1 MIQKITTCISE
12 AAKAVLEI
20 YNNSHNTITKDD
32 GSPLTQADLISNKII
47 TDFLSTNFNY
57 PILSEETEDD
67 LARLEAD
74 KVWIVDPLDGT
85 KEFIA
90 RNGEFTINIALV
102 EKQRP
107 ILGVISVPA
116 KNTIYYAV
124 KGQGA
129 YMRKDNKDIPITCS
143 QIKNLKDAR
152 LTVSRSHLNPQLK
165 EVLQQ
170 HITDFIVK
178 GSAVKYCAIAANE
191 ADASLRKTPLMEWDI
206 CAADCILT
214 EAGGLITDF
223 TGKKICYN
231 QTHTKQEHGIVA
243 SNDLLHPLLLE
254 LITNLN

>member
-1 MIQKITTCISE
+1 MIQKVISCISQ

-20 YNNSHNTITKDD
+20 YNNSHDITVKDD

-47 TDFLSTNFNY
+47 TGYLSANFPY

-67 LARLEAD
+67 LARLKEDRA
-74 KVWIVDPLDGT
+74 WIVDPLDGT

-90 RNGEFTINIALV
+90 KNDEFTINIALV

-129 YMRKDNKDIPITCS
+129 YMQKNGKDIPITCS
-143 QIKNLKDAR
+143 QIKDLNKAR

-165 EVLQQ
+165 EILQQ

-191 ADASLRKTPLMEWDI
+191 ADASLRKMPLMEWDI

-223 TGKKICYN
+223 TGKKIWYN
-231 QTHTKQEHGIVA
+231 QAYTKQEHGIVA
-243 SNDLLHPLLLE
+243 SNGLLHPLLLE
-254 LITNLN
+254 LIKEL